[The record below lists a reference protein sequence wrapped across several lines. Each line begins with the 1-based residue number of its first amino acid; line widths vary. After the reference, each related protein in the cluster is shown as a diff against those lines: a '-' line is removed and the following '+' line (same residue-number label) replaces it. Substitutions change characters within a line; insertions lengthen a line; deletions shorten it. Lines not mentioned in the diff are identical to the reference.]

1 MPQGGIMCEHCYHEA
16 GGHYYDC
23 VTLVFTVSQS

>member
-1 MPQGGIMCEHCYHEA
+1 MPQGGTMCEFCYHEA

-23 VTLVFTVSQS
+23 ITLVFVTSD